1 MHSAAVRAL
10 PTLIGIFLENHQYD
24 LVRKKLM
31 EFRTMSGLFNKDGEL
46 IQDRQHCYDLFGR
59 YYLGIEKLDSAE
71 FYFRKLRNAGFMYEA
86 YRGLLAVFKEKK

>member
-1 MHSAAVRAL
+1 
-10 PTLIGIFLENHQYD
+10 
-24 LVRKKLM
+24 M

-86 YRGLLAVFKEKK
+86 YRGLLAVFKEKNNVDSIINSSLIIQ